1 MLVPRYSHA
10 VTDIDIGHEIE
21 NTCLDWLKT
30 STTPIT
36 TTTTTTTTTTPSK
49 GAAMTLLC
57 DVRLL
62 IVVAMF
68 SCREVFN

>member
-36 TTTTTTTTTTPSK
+36 TTTTTTTTTPSK
-49 GAAMTLLC
+49 GAAMALLC

-68 SCREVFN
+68 SCREFFN

>member
-36 TTTTTTTTTTPSK
+36 TTTTPSK
-49 GAAMTLLC
+49 GAAMALLC
-57 DVRLL
+57 DDRLL